1 MSPLLGWL
9 GIVRGNQDRGA
20 YEFTRGKLQA
30 AHAASEK
37 LDRMSHVHFTNP
49 EVLASL
55 RLEIDRDDAAT
66 AFEGRARGAE
76 PWLSIRKRFCS

>member
-1 MSPLLGWL
+1 MRLTMSRLLLCL
-9 GIVRGNQDRGA
+9 GIVRGHQDRGA

-30 AHAASEK
+30 AHAALEK
-37 LDRMSHVHFTNP
+37 LDRMSHDHFTNP
-49 EVLASL
+49 EMIASL

-76 PWLSIRKRFCS
+76 T